1 MYCINEAGEVI
12 NKSTSTTSAETSIQ
26 QQSAPLA
33 TALHND
39 NTTIKQTG
47 AFAKQVVEKMIKEKI
62 PATPEN
68 FAIYFEK
75 LLDEK
80 PISERKTIQKV
91 LETESVEENIYV
103 AHLENNI
110 KESFRQIKVILE
122 NVSAMYTKINKL
134 KLLTRNKIEEL
145 SAGSGQIALVTY
157 EEQLEEITNM
167 LSAHQKTIKEK
178 YTKIAEKIKLFHAN
192 TIFDPKYDVYNKN
205 YLLKTIEAEKK
216 NIFHFGHESSL
227 IAFKIKDQTFAGV
240 KSPRDKD
247 MVTKNIATMILK
259 RSRRSDIVAHLG
271 NNIFVIVLKHTSLEQ
286 AGKVIE
292 SLDNLIANTNY
303 IIDSRQIDIELDYA
317 ITKIVPNKTRD
328 QILSELINQLSQ

>member
-1 MYCINEAGEVI
+1 MYCINEAGEVV
-12 NKSTSTTSAETSIQ
+12 NKPTTPTATGKSVQ
-26 QQSAPLA
+26 QQSTHQT
-33 TALHND
+33 TALHKD

-47 AFAKQVVEKMIKEKI
+47 AFAKQVVEKMIRENI

-80 PISERKTIQKV
+80 PLKQRKMIQKV
-91 LETESVEENIYV
+91 LEAESVEENVYV

-122 NVSAMYTKINKL
+122 NVSAMYAKINKL
-134 KLLTRNKIEEL
+134 KLLTHNKIEEL
-145 SAGSGQIALVTY
+145 SAGSGQIALVAY
-157 EEQLEEITNM
+157 EEQLEEIIGT
-167 LSAHQKTIKEK
+167 LSTQQKTIKEK
-178 YTKIAEKIKLFHAN
+178 YTDIAEKIKLFHAN

-216 NIFHFGHESSL
+216 NIFHFGYESSL
-227 IAFKIKDQTFAGV
+227 IAFKIKEQTFAGV
-240 KSPRDKD
+240 KSQKD
-247 MVTKNIATMILK
+247 RELVIKNIATMILK

-271 NNIFVIVLKHTSLEQ
+271 GNVFVIVLKHTSLQQ
-286 AGKVIE
+286 AERVIE

-303 IIDSRQIDIELDYA
+303 IIDSHQIDIELDYGL
-317 ITKIVPNKTRD
+317 TKIVHNKTRD
-328 QILSELINQLSQ
+328 QILSELISQLM